1 MEKDNFIKKHVD
13 TVIIIGAIV
22 SSVLW
27 MNGKFN
33 GVDER
38 FNGLIERLHAIENRV
53 TKIETIL
60 IVKNIYPAEIAA
72 NKEQHAVRD

>member
-1 MEKDNFIKKHVD
+1 
-13 TVIIIGAIV
+13 
-22 SSVLW
+22 

-38 FNGLIERLHAIENRV
+38 FNGLIERLHAIENKV

-60 IVKNIYPAEIAA
+60 IVKNIYPSELAA
-72 NKEQHAVRD
+72 SKEQRTVND